1 MRKCLV
7 FILLLTFCS
16 SGSDA
21 TSNEPVQSRTVSNI
35 DELVYEDTNGT
46 LVNVDLTNKKTLV
59 VFWADY

>member
-1 MRKCLV
+1 MKKFLV
-7 FILLLTFCS
+7 LILFLAFCS
-16 SGSDA
+16 SGTDS
-21 TSNEPVQSRTVSNI
+21 TSEESVQSAAVSNV

>member
-1 MRKCLV
+1 MKKFLV
-7 FILLLTFCS
+7 LILFLAFCS
-16 SGSDA
+16 SGTDS
-21 TSNEPVQSRTVSNI
+21 TREESVQSAAVSNV